1 MWSRGESHTTA
12 QGRLLPVLSEP
23 GLPASF
29 EAHESGLRGGSGFT
43 FYSQSSARS
52 PRLTEFLSSCNGAFI
67 FKPSFIEQLLHAGS
81 TLGTFQMLS
90 QEIFVTPNSSRSW
103 SILSST
109 TVPRASSS
117 LLWKMTVAS
126 VLGSLPP
133 YCNQLLLS
141 EVHVPS
147 EQPMS
152 LRVNLKLLSLVYR
165 CSVVTSCW
173 WQGQS
178 R

>member
-1 MWSRGESHTTA
+1 
-12 QGRLLPVLSEP
+12 
-23 GLPASF
+23 
-29 EAHESGLRGGSGFT
+29 
-43 FYSQSSARS
+43 
-52 PRLTEFLSSCNGAFI
+52 
-67 FKPSFIEQLLHAGS
+67 
-81 TLGTFQMLS
+81 MLS

-141 EVHVPS
+141 EVHMPS
-147 EQPMS
+147 EQAMS

-165 CSVVTSCW
+165 CSLSSYQLLVAMTKSMLVVVVLVVMMVVMTIR
-173 WQGQS
+173 GMVIMTGMTVMATVVMTATTPEVEP
-178 R
+178 